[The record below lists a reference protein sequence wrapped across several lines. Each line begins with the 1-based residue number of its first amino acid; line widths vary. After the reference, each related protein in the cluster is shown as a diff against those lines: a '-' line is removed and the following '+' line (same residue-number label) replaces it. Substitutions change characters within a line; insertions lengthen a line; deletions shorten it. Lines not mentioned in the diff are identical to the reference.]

1 MDEIEVPQFFICPI
15 SLEIMKDPVTLS
27 TGITYD
33 RESIEKWLFSGK
45 NECCPVSKQPII
57 PDSDL
62 TPNHTLRRLIQAW
75 CTMNASHGIERIP
88 TPKPPINKTQIIKL
102 INDAKSPQSQIKCLR
117 RLRSIAAESE
127 TNKRCLESAGA
138 VDFLASLIGN
148 NYNELENDMSFSDH
162 FARASDE
169 ALCILN
175 NLQLSETV
183 LKNLMARNQE
193 LVESLTKVM
202 QRGTCE
208 SRVHAVVLLK
218 SLLEVADPMRIIGL
232 RPELFVE
239 LVQVLKDQD
248 QVSRAA
254 FKAALQLLIQLCP
267 WGRNR
272 IKAVEAGA
280 VPVLIELL
288 LETNSSEK
296 RRCVEVAMAVL
307 DTLCGCAEGRAEFLH
322 HSAGLAM
329 VSKKILRVSQTA
341 SEKAVRILHS
351 ISKFSATSGV
361 LQEMLQLGVVA
372 KLCLVL
378 QVDCGSKTKERAREI
393 LKLHA
398 RTWKKS
404 PCVPT
409 SLLSSYPA

>member
-1 MDEIEVPQFFICPI
+1 MDEIEVPPFFLCPI
-15 SLEIMKDPVTLS
+15 SLEIMKDPVTVS

-45 NECCPVSKQPII
+45 NETCPVTKQPI
-57 PDSDL
+57 PDSEL

-75 CTMNASHGIERIP
+75 CTMNASLGIERIP
-88 TPKPPINKTQIIKL
+88 TPKPPVNKTQIVKL

-127 TNKRCLESAGA
+127 TNKRCLEAAGA

-148 NYNELENDMSFSDH
+148 NDNDNNDENDMSFDY
-162 FARASDE
+162 FTRASDE
-169 ALCILN
+169 ALCVLS
-175 NLQLSETV
+175 NLHLSETV
-183 LKNLMARNQE
+183 LKNLMAKN
-193 LVESLTKVM
+193 LGFVESLTKVM
-202 QRGTCE
+202 QRGSYE

-218 SLLEVADPMRIIGL
+218 SAMEVADPMRIIGL
-232 RPELFVE
+232 RPEFFVE
-239 LVQVLKDQD
+239 LVQVLKDQ
-248 QVSRAA
+248 QVSRPAL
-254 FKAALQLLIQLCP
+254 KAALHLLIQLCP

-288 LETNSSEK
+288 LEVNASER
-296 RRCVEVAMAVL
+296 RRCCEMAMAAL
-307 DTLCGCAEGRAEFLH
+307 DLLCGCAEGRAEFLAH
-322 HSAGLAM
+322 GAGIAV
-329 VSKKILRVSQTA
+329 VSKKILRVSQVV
-341 SEKAVRILHS
+341 SEKAVRILFS

-378 QVDCGSKTKERAREI
+378 QVDCGSKTKEKAREI
-393 LKLHA
+393 LRLHA
-398 RTWKKS
+398 RTWKNS
-404 PCVPT
+404 SCVPMH
-409 SLLSSYPA
+409 LLSSYPA

>member
-1 MDEIEVPQFFICPI
+1 
-15 SLEIMKDPVTLS
+15 MKDPVTLS

>member
-372 KLCLVL
+372 KLCLVVQKVPQMPVRPWL
-378 QVDCGSKTKERAREI
+378 LESRYEGDE
-393 LKLHA
+393 
-398 RTWKKS
+398 KS
-404 PCVPT
+404 MH
-409 SLLSSYPA
+409 L